1 MSTNKSINRTCR
13 VSGQIPEYYRN
24 YGEQMS
30 ELSEGWR
37 GSSRRR
43 GLSTATAVVVLLVV
57 LVVAGLGSFFI
68 FSAQKPTTTC
78 VPASAPGCTAANI
91 HDVSVLAPFTEA
103 QTNQTIPFT
112 VQLPEVSGHYEI
124 NFGDGTELNGT
135 TATFT
140 HAYASSGTYI
150 ISAKALVGSTWHD
163 NLHSLLVVSINPS
176 YTGDIAGTLPSVRGA
191 IVSNTTSTSSPTG
204 VLTTGGKLTVQG
216 VYTGN
221 ASAAGWT
228 YIPPTITA
236 SCGTTCIT
244 SSSSI
249 TVNGQPGVSASL
261 SFPTAGVYTITYN
274 AGSEL
279 GASQVKANY
288 VWTAYVSSPGG
299 TPVGTVTAK
308 SPHPGEIIDYEN
320 APGGA
325 TTLDPSIDYETTGYE
340 VIQAVYETL
349 VTYNGSASGPYPS
362 DFVPVVAA
370 CVPDTTQCAS
380 LFGGDNLL
388 SGYNWTF
395 VISSSPH
402 FYDPSNPSADWGVWP
417 SDVVFSEA
425 RAMTLGN
432 PIGDFPG
439 WIQAQ
444 ALISAPSN
452 SSWDTSYHAPF
463 NNTPYNI
470 LSSMTINESGAC
482 PSIAMTDT
490 ALYHGCV
497 TFHADGWGAYNEGPL
512 TWANFL
518 DYMAIQSSGAILSCG
533 WMTSIGAGLPGF
545 TNTPGGD
552 HPCEAS
558 SNVTDPGT
566 STAPSISNTAW
577 DFMLTDYLYVNYPC
591 GNSVTSCTG
600 MVGSGPYYLS
610 SYVVAT
616 SYGLKANPN
625 YEANPNCSWTYV
637 EGTEAC
643 YPQAGQ
649 YASTVDTTWESD
661 PALTAGLQGM
671 EAGVVDFSA
680 YHPST
685 QTALA
690 LQFVSQH
697 KAQLTIGPTL
707 EIDFWPFNFYF
718 NMTALAAY
726 PTGPV
731 TVPASVFSLLG
742 MRQLFTTSY
751 AYSTVQRT
759 LNTID
764 GIQYFFSY
772 GGTIPHY
779 MADYYPTNIT
789 WPSADPVV
797 NYSSKLS
804 PSFWWSALTNPSF
817 AGGQYYNAT
826 IAACTPSNPCQ
837 LPFFSETGFPN
848 IDQAGE
854 LMAQNVYTYSN
865 HSVVVHVVDVTF
877 ATTVADTL
885 SEGAYS
891 GPLPVYRL
899 GWAPDY
905 AAADDYW
912 IPLYY
917 PNSTYTDSDTVWQQ
931 TNLPQFDAS
940 YCSTNPQTYIVAVND
955 SCQGAAYDAMN
966 QLFIE
971 TYSAPTHAQA
981 LLLYDM
987 AEHIAENLALYIYT
1001 WQNNDVWI
1009 EAPWINP
1016 TSIDQQVSLEGVQA
1030 VAFWWID
1037 YTGGVP
1043 ATASG

>member
-1 MSTNKSINRTCR
+1 
-13 VSGQIPEYYRN
+13 
-24 YGEQMS
+24 MS
-30 ELSEGWR
+30 ESSEGWR
-37 GSSRRR
+37 GSSRKL
-43 GLSTATAVVVLLVV
+43 GLSSATAVVILIVV
-57 LVVAGLGSFFI
+57 MVVAGLGSFFI
-68 FSAQKPTTTC
+68 FNAQTPSTTC
-78 VPASAPGCTAANI
+78 VPASAPACSTSNI

-112 VQLPEVSGHYEI
+112 VQLSEISGHYEV
-124 NFGDGTELNGT
+124 NFGDGTNVT
-135 TATFT
+135 ATSATFT

-150 ISAKALVGSTWHD
+150 VSAKALVGSTWHD

-176 YTGDIAGTLPSVRGA
+176 YTGDIAGTLPGVRGA
-191 IVSNTTSTSSPTG
+191 ILSNTSTSTAPTG
-204 VLTTGGKLTVQG
+204 VLSTGGKLSVEG

-236 SCGTTCIT
+236 SCGTSCIT

-249 TVNGQPGVSASL
+249 TINGQPGVQASL

-274 AGSEL
+274 AGSQL
-279 GASQVKANY
+279 GSSQDKADY
-288 VWTAYVSSPGG
+288 VWTAYVSSPSG
-299 TPVGTVTAK
+299 TPVGTVVSK
-308 SPHPGEIIDYEN
+308 SPHPGTIIDYEN

-325 TTLDPSIDYETTGYE
+325 TTLDGSVDYETTGYE
-340 VIQAVYETL
+340 VIQAVMQPL
-349 VTYNGSASGPYPS
+349 VTYNGSSAGPYPA
-362 DFVPVVAA
+362 DFLPVVAA
-370 CVPDTTQCAS
+370 CVPGTSGCST
-380 LFGGDNLL
+380 LFGGDNLY

-395 VISSSPH
+395 VISSAPQY
-402 FYDPSNPSADWGVWP
+402 YDPAHSSASWGVWP

-425 RAMTLGN
+425 RAMTLAN
-432 PIGDFPG
+432 PLGDFPG

-444 ALISAPSN
+444 ALLAAPSN
-452 SSWDTSYHAPF
+452 SSYDSSYHYPF

-470 LSSMTINESGAC
+470 LSSMTINETGAC
-482 PSIAMTDT
+482 PSAAMTDV

-497 TFHADGWGAYNEGPL
+497 TFHADGWGAYASKHGAGPL
-512 TWANFL
+512 GWANFL
-518 DYMAIQSSGAILSCG
+518 DFLAIQSSGAIMSCG
-533 WMTSIGAGLPGF
+533 WETSIGASLPGF
-545 TNTPGGD
+545 TSTPGGD
-552 HPCEAS
+552 HPCMPS
-558 SNVTDPGT
+558 SAVLNPGT
-566 STAPSISNTAW
+566 SASPAIANTAW
-577 DFMLTDYLYVNYPC
+577 DFMLTDFFFAPGGYPC
-591 GNSVTSCTG
+591 GNAPIGCG
-600 MVGSGPYYLS
+600 ALVGTGPYYLS

-625 YEANPNCSWTYV
+625 YHANPNCSWTYV
-637 EGTEAC
+637 QGVEAC
-643 YPQAGQ
+643 YPQPGQ
-649 YASTVDTTWESD
+649 YASTVDVTWQSD

-671 EAGVVDFSA
+671 QAGVVDFSS
-680 YHPST
+680 YHPTT

-707 EIDFWPFNFYF
+707 EIDFWPFNFDF
-718 NMTALAAY
+718 NTTSLAAY

-731 TVPASVFSLLG
+731 TVPSDFFSLVG
-742 MRQLFTTSY
+742 ARQLFSTAY

-779 MADYYPTNIT
+779 MADYFPTNIT

-797 NYSSKLS
+797 NYSSPLS
-804 PSFWWSALTNPSF
+804 PSYWWAALTTPSF
-817 AGGQYYNAT
+817 ANGQYYNPT
-826 IAACTPSNPCQ
+826 IAACTKSTPCQ

-848 IDQAGE
+848 IDQAGD
-854 LMAQNVYTYSN
+854 LLAQNLLTYTNGSIIL
-865 HSVVVHVVDVTF
+865 HVLDITF
-877 ATTVADTL
+877 ATSVADSL

-905 AAADDYW
+905 AAPDDYW

-931 TNLPQFDAS
+931 THQPAFDAS
-940 YCSTNPQTYIVAVND
+940 YCSSNPVTYIAAVNN
-955 SCQGAAYDAMN
+955 SCQGAAYDAM
-966 QLFIE
+966 QVLFID
-971 TYSAPTHAQA
+971 TYTASSHTQA
-981 LLLYDM
+981 LLLYNM
-987 AEHIAENLALYIYT
+987 AEHIAKNLALYIYS
-1001 WQNNDVWI
+1001 WQGNNVWI

-1016 TSIDQQVSLEGVQA
+1016 ASIDQQVSLEGAEA
-1030 VAFWWID
+1030 VAFWWVD
-1037 YTGGVP
+1037 YSGGVP